1 MDELRRWN
9 RTMMNMD
16 AAVVEEAV
24 KNVKEPITVAMLD
37 SGVDYSE
44 NIPIAGRVNLIPGED
59 EMSEMYEDGTGH
71 GTAVASVM
79 VFRKDIDNEQEE
91 IESDRFEYEC
101 YDDEK
106 YF

>member
-1 MDELRRWN
+1 
-9 RTMMNMD
+9 MMNMD
-16 AAVVEEAV
+16 TAIVEEAV

-44 NIPIAGRVNLIPGED
+44 NIPIAGRVNLVPGED

-71 GTAVASVM
+71 GTVVASVM